1 MPKIGDS
8 KLCSECGR
16 GTMTLVMVHAPEFV
30 VDETMPVSVDL
41 ETYPAWVCSSDDCK
55 FEKKVAEH
63 ELQA

>member
-16 GTMTLVMVHAPEFV
+16 GTMTLVMVHAP
-30 VDETMPVSVDL
+30 DPAADQPTHGSAPAETH
-41 ETYPAWVCSSDDCK
+41 PAWVCSSADCK
-55 FEKKVAEH
+55 FEQKVADH